1 MLAFLVCLPTV
12 RVLTCDQ
19 QNNFTAF
26 VHLKQFIVFSFVLKY
41 KQNSRSQERVGE
53 ET

>member
-1 MLAFLVCLPTV
+1 MLAFLVYLQTL
-12 RVLTCDQ
+12 RVLTCDY
-19 QNNFTAF
+19 NFTAF
-26 VHLKQFIVFSFVLKY
+26 VHLKQFIVSSFVYIY